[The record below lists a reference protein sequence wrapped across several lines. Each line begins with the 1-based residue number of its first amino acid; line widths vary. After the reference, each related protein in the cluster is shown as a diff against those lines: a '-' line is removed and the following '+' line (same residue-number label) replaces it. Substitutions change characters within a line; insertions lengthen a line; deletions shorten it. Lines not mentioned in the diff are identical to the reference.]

1 MKLTIIL
8 LALFA
13 ATALATSPV
22 ELIKNQANAVAK
34 SILQKTKG
42 RRLEAEFKKLECENV
57 KGAVMT
63 DCTTAGGATAGVVFL
78 TNTCIDSA
86 PESSYLEVSNKTIV
100 YMTFSKT
107 GCKTA
112 DHLVNLTFTDG
123 ECLLSTMQFDLYN
136 GKAITLYDSGTK
148 ADCSDTK
155 KVAAIK
161 DGYCMVTD
169 EGSQKFKCD
178 GTKITVTEYTDAAC
192 ATEKSSDSHES
203 GTCFDGNALDSAF
216 KSIPLFITTVVV
228 AFLSFALF

>member
-13 ATALATSPV
+13 ATALAISPV
-22 ELIKNQANAVAK
+22 ELIKNQVNAA
-34 SILQKTKG
+34 SNPILQKTRKTG
-42 RRLEAEFKKLECENV
+42 RRLEAEFQKLECDQNV

-86 PESSYLEVSNKTIV
+86 PESSYLEVSNTTIV

-123 ECLLSTMQFDLYN
+123 ECLLSTMQYDLYN

-178 GTKITVTEYTDAAC
+178 GVAGKK
-192 ATEKSSDSHES
+192 KS
-203 GTCFDGNALDSAF
+203 
-216 KSIPLFITTVVV
+216 
-228 AFLSFALF
+228 